1 MSQLAHTSLILDL
14 DRIATEEA
22 APLAAVF
29 GEWDRGTHI
38 AWGQTSCATG
48 GRISL

>member
-1 MSQLAHTSLILDL
+1 MSRLAHTALILNL

-29 GEWDRGTHI
+29 GEGVPLTLI
-38 AWGQTSCATG
+38 AWGQTSYARG
-48 GRISL
+48 GRPSL